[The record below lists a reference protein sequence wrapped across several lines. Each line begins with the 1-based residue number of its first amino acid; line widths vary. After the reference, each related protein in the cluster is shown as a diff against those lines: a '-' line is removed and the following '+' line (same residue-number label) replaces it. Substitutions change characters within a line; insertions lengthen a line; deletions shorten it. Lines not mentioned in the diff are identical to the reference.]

1 MVAAGQPLSGWGLES
16 RRLRATDSYGEM
28 SETTTHTSLKKKMLL
43 SALHPTVEDWG
54 LEGNVIGQS
63 SGQDGS
69 RIYYE

>member
-43 SALHPTVEDWG
+43 STLHPTVEDWG
-54 LEGNVIGQS
+54 LDFETVEGILEE
-63 SGQDGS
+63 SG
-69 RIYYE
+69 YF